1 MKKLVVLAIFA
12 LSLFAGSTATT
23 RENPIPGC
31 YPCSD
36 QAR

>member
-12 LSLFAGSTATT
+12 LSLFAGSTTST
-23 RENPIPGC
+23 RENPFPTC
-31 YPCSD
+31 FPCSD

>member
-12 LSLFAGSTATT
+12 LSLFAGSSTT
-23 RENPIPGC
+23 RENPIPAC